1 MPPAGNPATAA
12 EMQALQGK
20 ATADDMLRQKMA
32 NDEYDVFICYNT
44 EDEAAVME
52 IGKRLKARGILP
64 WFDEVDQRPGTPWQ
78 AQQEQQIE
86 KIGSAAVFVG
96 QNGIAP
102 WQQMQ
107 VYAFLQ
113 QFVQRGCPVIP
124 VLLEDAPKK
133 PSLPVFLGN
142 MTWVDFRRT
151 EPEPLGRL
159 MWGITGKRELAG

>member
-1 MPPAGNPATAA
+1 
-12 EMQALQGK
+12 MQAPQHNSSPADALQRK
-20 ATADDMLRQKMA
+20 IASDK
-32 NDEYDVFICYNT
+32 YDVFICYNT
-44 EDEAAVME
+44 EDELAVMH
-52 IGKRLKARGILP
+52 IGKQLKARGILP

-78 AQQEQQIE
+78 AQQEQQIK
-86 KIGSAAVFVG
+86 KISSAAVFVG

-133 PSLPVFLGN
+133 PSLPIFLGN
-142 MTWVDFRRT
+142 MTWVDFRRQ
-151 EPEPLGRL
+151 EPEPMGRL
-159 MWGITGKRELAG
+159 LWGITGKREFAG